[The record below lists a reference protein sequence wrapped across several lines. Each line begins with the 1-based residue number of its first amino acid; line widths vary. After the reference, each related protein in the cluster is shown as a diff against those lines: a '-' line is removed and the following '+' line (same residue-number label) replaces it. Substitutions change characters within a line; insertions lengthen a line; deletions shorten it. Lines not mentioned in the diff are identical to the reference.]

1 MTDRSYLSIGE
12 VLSLLTAEFPDVT
25 ISKIRFLESQGLIDP
40 ERTPSGYRK
49 FYETDVERLKWILRQ
64 QRENFL
70 PLKVIRGRLGDETS
84 DDEGS
89 EPVSANHPTAQAS
102 SPTTIDDD
110 DDEARPVRVE
120 RVNPTQATRA
130 PLHSV
135 DDEPTPIVAVQ
146 PNKVRR
152 SPVSASPASDAVI
165 TPVAR
170 AQTPRRPEPPAEPI
184 DESDTNEVAL
194 TLEELAAATGLTEA
208 RVSELSKFGLI
219 EARTLGGVE
228 YFDADALAVAQ
239 AAAGFLQFGI
249 EARHLRPFKSAAER
263 EAGLFEQIV
272 LPLLKQ
278 RNPAARRQAA
288 ENLARLGDLGEA
300 LRGAL
305 VRQAVRNITG

>member
-49 FYETDVERLKWILRQ
+49 FYEADVERLKWILRQ

-70 PLKVIRGRLGDETS
+70 PLKVIRGRLGDDPNES
-84 DDEGS
+84 APEDDSGRD
-89 EPVSANHPTAQAS
+89 PISANHPTAAGPAAS
-102 SPTTIDDD
+102 PPAASAPAVSIA
-110 DDEARPVRVE
+110 ARP
-120 RVNPTQATRA
+120 
-130 PLHSV
+130 PLYPF
-135 DDEPTPIVAVQ
+135 DDEPTPLV
-146 PNKVRR
+146 KVRR
-152 SPVSASPASDAVI
+152 SPVSASPAGEAGTVTSSRRQPDTRPAVA
-165 TPVAR
+165 TPPAPVADDDS
-170 AQTPRRPEPPAEPI
+170 E
-184 DESDTNEVAL
+184 TNEVAL
-194 TLEELAAATGLTEA
+194 TVEELVAATNLSEA
-208 RVSELSKFGLI
+208 KVNELAKYGLI
-219 EARTLGGVE
+219 EARTLGGTD
-228 YFDADALAVAQ
+228 YFDADALAVAH

-288 ENLARLGDLGEA
+288 ETLDQLGNLGEA

>member
-70 PLKVIRGRLGDETS
+70 PLKVIRGRLGDEVPS
-84 DDEGS
+84 SGDDRDDRG
-89 EPVSANHPTAQAS
+89 PVSANHPTAATSAPTPVAS
-102 SPTTIDDD
+102 ATTT
-110 DDEARPVRVE
+110 APRP
-120 RVNPTQATRA
+120 
-130 PLHSV
+130 PLYPL
-135 DDEPTPIVAVQ
+135 DDEPTPIT
-146 PNKVRR
+146 KVRR
-152 SPVSASPASDAVI
+152 SPVSASPAGDAVI
-165 TPVAR
+165 TPASRGTASTRQVEPHA
-170 AQTPRRPEPPAEPI
+170 APEPAEEDV
-184 DESDTNEVAL
+184 DESDVAL
-194 TLEELAAATGLTEA
+194 TVEELVVATGLTEA
-208 RVSELSKFGLI
+208 RVHELSKYGLI
-219 EARTLGGVE
+219 EARTLGGTD
-228 YFDADALAVAQ
+228 YFDADALAVAT

-278 RNPAARRQAA
+278 RNPSARKQAA
-288 ENLARLGDLGEA
+288 DTLAQLGDLGEA
-300 LRGAL
+300 LRSAL

>member
-1 MTDRSYLSIGE
+1 MSDRSYLSIGE

-70 PLKVIRGRLGDETS
+70 PLKVIRGRLGDDVEGG
-84 DDEGS
+84 DE
-89 EPVSANHPTAQAS
+89 
-102 SPTTIDDD
+102 
-110 DDEARPVRVE
+110 DEAAEADAKQSHPANAVTAAPEPAPAPAETPTPVV
-120 RVNPTQATRA
+120 PRA
-130 PLHSV
+130 ALHSV
-135 DDEPTPIVAVQ
+135 DEPTPIT
-146 PNKVRR
+146 KVRR
-152 SPVSASPASDAVI
+152 SPVSASPAAEAQ
-165 TPVAR
+165 PRPAAR
-170 AQTPRRPEPPAEPI
+170 PAPAAPDPGV
-184 DESDTNEVAL
+184 DEAHEVAM
-194 TLEELAAATGLTEA
+194 TVEELVDATGLTEA
-208 RVSELSKFGLI
+208 RVNELAKFGLI
-219 EARTLGGVE
+219 APRTLGGTD
-228 YFDADALAVAQ
+228 YFDADALAVAK

-249 EARHLRPFKSAAER
+249 EARHLKAFKSAAER

-288 ENLARLGDLGEA
+288 ESLEQLGHLGET

-305 VRQAVRNITG
+305 VRQAVRDITG

>member
-1 MTDRSYLSIGE
+1 VSDRSYLSIGE

-49 FYETDVERLKWILRQ
+49 FYDTDVERLKWILRQ

-70 PLKVIRGRLGDETS
+70 PLKVIRGRLGDDLEPTT
-84 DDEGS
+84 DDGGDTAPEA
-89 EPVSANHPTAQAS
+89 EAEAMQAHPTNAGAPLS
-102 SPTTIDDD
+102 TEREAPTQP
-110 DDEARPVRVE
+110 AAPVR
-120 RVNPTQATRA
+120 RAT
-130 PLHSV
+130 PLYSV
-135 DDEPTPIVAVQ
+135 DDEPTPIT
-146 PNKVRR
+146 KVRR
-152 SPVSASPASDAVI
+152 SPVSASPTAEQADQRPAAK
-165 TPVAR
+165 TP
-170 AQTPRRPEPPAEPI
+170 TPPRPPETEFA
-184 DESDTNEVAL
+184 DGTEVAL
-194 TLEELAAATGLTEA
+194 TVEELVEATGLTEA
-208 RVSELSKFGLI
+208 RVNELTRFGLI
-219 EARTLGGVE
+219 APRTLGGTD

-249 EARHLRPFKSAAER
+249 EARHLKQFKSAAER

-288 ENLARLGDLGEA
+288 ESLEQLGNLGQS

-305 VRQAVRNITG
+305 VRQAVRDITG

>member
-1 MTDRSYLSIGE
+1 MSDRSYLSIGE

-49 FYETDVERLKWILRQ
+49 FYDTDVERLKWILRQ

-70 PLKVIRGRLGDETS
+70 PLKVIRGRLGDEVGPEE
-84 DDEGS
+84 EGEP
-89 EPVSANHPTAQAS
+89 EPVSANHPTAQV
-102 SPTTIDDD
+102 PTSNAPETPT
-110 DDEARPVRVE
+110 PVPVQR
-120 RVNPTQATRA
+120 AT
-130 PLHSV
+130 LHSV
-135 DDEPTPIVAVQ
+135 EEPTPIQ
-146 PNKVRR
+146 KVRR
-152 SPVSASPASDAVI
+152 SPVSPTPSSEAVVTPARPPAASTPRDAA
-165 TPVAR
+165 PVA
-170 AQTPRRPEPPAEPI
+170 PV
-184 DESDTNEVAL
+184 DEEVEEGDVAL
-194 TLEELAAATGLTEA
+194 TVEELVAATGLTEA
-208 RVSELSKFGLI
+208 RVHELNKYGLI
-219 EARTLGGVE
+219 EARTLGGTD
-228 YFDADALAVAQ
+228 YYDADALAVAQ

-288 ENLARLGDLGEA
+288 ESLAQLGDLGEA

>member
-1 MTDRSYLSIGE
+1 VSDRSYLSIGE

-70 PLKVIRGRLGDETS
+70 PLKVIRGRLGDEIGA
-84 DDEGS
+84 DEPDAR
-89 EPVSANHPTAQAS
+89 EPVSANHPTAATAA
-102 SPTTIDDD
+102 PT
-110 DDEARPVRVE
+110 
-120 RVNPTQATRA
+120 PTPTPIAPAATPAPAPAAPRA
-130 PLHSV
+130 PLYPV
-135 DDEPTPIVAVQ
+135 DDEPTPIV
-146 PNKVRR
+146 KVRR
-152 SPVSASPASDAVI
+152 SPVSASPAGEATI
-165 TPVAR
+165 TSAR
-170 AQTPRRPEPPAEPI
+170 SATPTRRAEPAPV
-184 DESDTNEVAL
+184 ESTDYEGEAGDVAL
-194 TLEELAAATGLTEA
+194 TAEELVAATGLTEA
-208 RVSELSKFGLI
+208 RVQELTKYGLI
-219 EARTLGGVE
+219 EARTLGGTD

-288 ENLARLGDLGEA
+288 ETLAQLGDLGEA
-300 LRGAL
+300 MRGAL

>member
-1 MTDRSYLSIGE
+1 MSDRSYLSIGE

-70 PLKVIRGRLGDETS
+70 PLKVIRGRLGDDVS
-84 DDEGS
+84 GEGDADP
-89 EPVSANHPTAQAS
+89 EPTPVSANHPTAVAPPAS
-102 SPTTIDDD
+102 P
-110 DDEARPVRVE
+110 APVPRPPLQRVE
-120 RVNPTQATRA
+120 
-130 PLHSV
+130 
-135 DDEPTPIVAVQ
+135 EPTPLT
-146 PNKVRR
+146 KVRR
-152 SPVSASPASDAVI
+152 SPVSASPAVESTAAVS
-165 TPVAR
+165 R
-170 AQTPRRPEPPAEPI
+170 APEPAPTE
-184 DESDTNEVAL
+184 DDTETAEVAL
-194 TLEELAAATGLTEA
+194 TVEELVTATGLTEA
-208 RVSELSKFGLI
+208 RVLELTKFGLI
-219 EARTLGGVE
+219 EPRTLGGTE
-228 YFDADALAVAQ
+228 YFDADALAVAK
-239 AAAGFLQFGI
+239 AAAGFLQFGV

-288 ENLARLGDLGEA
+288 ETLAQLGTLGEE
-300 LRGAL
+300 LRAAL

>member
-70 PLKVIRGRLGDETS
+70 PLKVIRGRLGDEVTPA
-84 DDEGS
+84 DDDGGER
-89 EPVSANHPTAQAS
+89 EPVSANHPTAVTAV
-102 SPTTIDDD
+102 PTPI
-110 DDEARPVRVE
+110 V
-120 RVNPTQATRA
+120 PTNA
-130 PLHSV
+130 PAPIPAPPRTPLYPV
-135 DDEPTPIVAVQ
+135 DDEPTPIAA
-146 PNKVRR
+146 KVRR
-152 SPVSASPASDAVI
+152 SPVSASPAGDAVI
-165 TPVAR
+165 TPA
-170 AQTPRRPEPPAEPI
+170 TRRPAPTPPEPTEEI
-184 DESDTNEVAL
+184 DHGDVAL
-194 TLEELAAATGLTEA
+194 TVEELVAATGLTEA
-208 RVSELSKFGLI
+208 RVNELAKYGLI
-219 EARTLGGVE
+219 EARTLGGTD
-228 YFDADALAVAQ
+228 YYDADALAVAQ

-249 EARHLRPFKSAAER
+249 ESRHLRPFKSAAER

-278 RNPAARRQAA
+278 RNPAARKQAA
-288 ENLARLGDLGEA
+288 DTLAQLGDLGEA
-300 LRGAL
+300 LRSAL

>member
-1 MTDRSYLSIGE
+1 MSDRSYLSIGE

-70 PLKVIRGRLGDETS
+70 PLKVIRGRLGDEPEAAAETAPETES
-84 DDEGS
+84 MQ
-89 EPVSANHPTAQAS
+89 AHPTSAGAS
-102 SPTTIDDD
+102 SSVGA
-110 DDEARPVRVE
+110 EAPAEPAAPARR
-120 RVNPTQATRA
+120 AT
-130 PLHSV
+130 PLYSV
-135 DDEPTPIVAVQ
+135 DDEPTPIT
-146 PNKVRR
+146 KVRR
-152 SPVSASPASDAVI
+152 SPVSASPAAE
-165 TPVAR
+165 A
-170 AQTPRRPEPPAEPI
+170 AEPRAAAKSPASI
-184 DESDTNEVAL
+184 RPTDEEAGDGSEVAL
-194 TLEELAAATGLTEA
+194 TVAELADATGLTEA
-208 RVSELSKFGLI
+208 RVSELTRFGLI
-219 EARTLGGVE
+219 APRTLGGVD
-228 YFDADALAVAQ
+228 YFDADALAVTQ

-249 EARHLRPFKSAAER
+249 EARHLKQFKSAAER

-288 ENLARLGDLGEA
+288 ESLEQLGNLGQS

-305 VRQAVRNITG
+305 VRQAVRDITG

>member
-1 MTDRSYLSIGE
+1 VSDRSYLSIGE

-70 PLKVIRGRLGDETS
+70 PLKVIRGRLGDDTDAAPESTGGG
-84 DDEGS
+84 DEALS
-89 EPVSANHPTAQAS
+89 VENHPTSGVPAS
-102 SPTTIDDD
+102 ALAPVGAGAGSSSRASGSPG
-110 DDEARPVRVE
+110 
-120 RVNPTQATRA
+120 A
-130 PLHSV
+130 PLHEV
-135 DDEPTPIVAVQ
+135 EQPTPIT
-146 PNKVRR
+146 KVRR
-152 SPVSASPASDAVI
+152 SPVSASPAAEA
-165 TPVAR
+165 PAR
-170 AQTPRRPEPPAEPI
+170 PAPAPPAQISQPEP
-184 DESDTNEVAL
+184 ESNDDVAL
-194 TLEELAAATGLTEA
+194 TVDELVTATGLTEA
-208 RVSELSKFGLI
+208 RVQELTKFGLI
-219 EARTLGGVE
+219 APHTLGGTD

-249 EARHLRPFKSAAER
+249 EARHLKQFKSAADR

-288 ENLARLGDLGEA
+288 ESLEQLSGLGQA

-305 VRQAVRNITG
+305 VRQAVRDITG

>member
-1 MTDRSYLSIGE
+1 MSDRSYLSIGE

-70 PLKVIRGRLGDETS
+70 PLKVIRGRLGDDAE
-84 DDEGS
+84 
-89 EPVSANHPTAQAS
+89 EPAAPTPTATPDPGAVATPPPATPAPSALSPSPVHPTAA
-102 SPTTIDDD
+102 TA
-110 DDEARPVRVE
+110 ARPPLRPVE
-120 RVNPTQATRA
+120 E
-130 PLHSV
+130 
-135 DDEPTPIVAVQ
+135 EPTPIT
-146 PNKVRR
+146 KVRR
-152 SPVSASPASDAVI
+152 SPVSASPANDSSRPAARD
-165 TPVAR
+165 TRRVAE
-170 AQTPRRPEPPAEPI
+170 PEPVDEA
-184 DESDTNEVAL
+184 DESDVAL
-194 TLEELAAATGLTEA
+194 TVAEMVAATGLTEA
-208 RVSELSKFGLI
+208 RVNELAKYGLI
-219 EARTLGGVE
+219 EARTLGGTD

-278 RNPAARRQAA
+278 RNPTARRQAS
-288 ENLARLGDLGEA
+288 ETLDQLGGLGEA

>member
-1 MTDRSYLSIGE
+1 MSDRSYLSIGE

-70 PLKVIRGRLGDETS
+70 PLKVIRGRLGDEVEGAS
-84 DDEGS
+84 DEEAAEADAKQAH
-89 EPVSANHPTAQAS
+89 PANVVSAPAPEPAAQA
-102 SPTTIDDD
+102 
-110 DDEARPVRVE
+110 APVPEQIVPRTPLRTVE
-120 RVNPTQATRA
+120 
-130 PLHSV
+130 
-135 DDEPTPIVAVQ
+135 EPTPIT
-146 PNKVRR
+146 KVRR
-152 SPVSASPASDAVI
+152 SPVSASPTAETPPRPARTAAPPDSDGDDAHEIAMTV
-165 TPVAR
+165 
-170 AQTPRRPEPPAEPI
+170 
-184 DESDTNEVAL
+184 
-194 TLEELAAATGLTEA
+194 EELVEATGLTEA
-208 RVSELSKFGLI
+208 RVHELAKYGLI
-219 EARTLGGVE
+219 APRTLGGTD
-228 YFDADALAVAQ
+228 YFDADSLAVAR

-249 EARHLRPFKSAAER
+249 EARHLKAFKSAAER

-288 ENLARLGDLGEA
+288 ESLEQLGQLGEA

-305 VRQAVRNITG
+305 VRQAVRDITG

>member
-49 FYETDVERLKWILRQ
+49 FYETDVDRLKWILRQ

-70 PLKVIRGRLGDETS
+70 PLKVIRGRLGDET
-84 DDEGS
+84 DEAPEP
-89 EPVSANHPTAQAS
+89 EPVEAPRPTPDPGAVSSPPPVPSPVHPTAAPAS
-102 SPTTIDDD
+102 S
-110 DDEARPVRVE
+110 
-120 RVNPTQATRA
+120 RA

-135 DDEPTPIVAVQ
+135 DEGPTPIT
-146 PNKVRR
+146 KVRR
-152 SPVSASPASDAVI
+152 SPVSASPAADASR
-165 TPVAR
+165 PAAR
-170 AQTPRRPEPPAEPI
+170 DANAGRRRIEPEPA
-184 DESDTNEVAL
+184 DEVDPNDVAL
-194 TLEELAAATGLTEA
+194 TVEELVAATGLTEA
-208 RVSELSKFGLI
+208 RVHELNKYGLI
-219 EARTLGGVE
+219 EARTLGGVD

-272 LPLLKQ
+272 LALLKQ
-278 RNPAARRQAA
+278 RNPTARRQAA
-288 ENLARLGDLGEA
+288 ETLDQLGGLGEA

>member
-49 FYETDVERLKWILRQ
+49 FYDTDVERLRWILRQ

-70 PLKVIRGRLGDETS
+70 PLKVIRGRLGDET
-84 DDEGS
+84 DPPGDT
-89 EPVSANHPTAQAS
+89 EPGADPMQAHPTRAALQEAVTTTAREPEES
-102 SPTTIDDD
+102 SAAAPRPPLYSV
-110 DDEARPVRVE
+110 DEA
-120 RVNPTQATRA
+120 
-130 PLHSV
+130 
-135 DDEPTPIVAVQ
+135 PTPIS
-146 PNKVRR
+146 KVRR
-152 SPVSASPASDAVI
+152 APVSASPAADAS
-165 TPVAR
+165 ASRSASR
-170 AQTPRRPEPPAEPI
+170 AAPRRAAPEPDGAG
-184 DESDTNEVAL
+184 EVAL
-194 TLEELAAATGLTEA
+194 TVDELVTATGLTEA
-208 RVSELSKFGLI
+208 RLNELAKFGLI
-219 EARTLGGVE
+219 APRTLGGTD

-239 AAAGFLQFGI
+239 AAAGFLEFGI
-249 EARHLRPFKSAAER
+249 EARHLKAFKSAAER

-288 ENLARLGDLGEA
+288 ESLEQLGSLGES

-305 VRQAVRNITG
+305 VRQAVRDITG

>member
-1 MTDRSYLSIGE
+1 MSDRSYLSIGE

-70 PLKVIRGRLGDETS
+70 PLKVIRGRLGDEPGNGEA
-84 DDEGS
+84 DDDSGAAPAS
-89 EPVSANHPTAQAS
+89 TISANHPTAATAAPPESEPTLVRTPLHPVEEPTPLTKVRRAPVGASPATEARVATAAPDPAS
-102 SPTTIDDD
+102 SD
-110 DDEARPVRVE
+110 DDE
-120 RVNPTQATRA
+120 
-130 PLHSV
+130 SG
-135 DDEPTPIVAVQ
+135 
-146 PNKVRR
+146 
-152 SPVSASPASDAVI
+152 
-165 TPVAR
+165 
-170 AQTPRRPEPPAEPI
+170 
-184 DESDTNEVAL
+184 EVAL
-194 TLEELAAATGLTEA
+194 TVEELVTATGLTEA
-208 RVSELSKFGLI
+208 RVHELAKFGLI
-219 EARTLGGVE
+219 EPRTLGGTD
-228 YFDADALAVAQ
+228 YYDADALAVAQ
-239 AAAGFLQFGI
+239 AAAGFLQFGV

-288 ENLARLGDLGEA
+288 ETLAQLGGLGEE
-300 LRGAL
+300 LRAAL

>member
-1 MTDRSYLSIGE
+1 MSDRSYLSIGE

-49 FYETDVERLKWILRQ
+49 FYDADVERLKWILRQ

-70 PLKVIRGRLGDETS
+70 PLKVIRGRLGDELGGDGEGE
-84 DDEGS
+84 DDP
-89 EPVSANHPTAQAS
+89 EPQQISANHPTAQTPQPPADRQ
-102 SPTTIDDD
+102 P
-110 DDEARPVRVE
+110 EPVVPRAALHPVE
-120 RVNPTQATRA
+120 
-130 PLHSV
+130 
-135 DDEPTPIVAVQ
+135 EPTPIQ
-146 PNKVRR
+146 KVRR
-152 SPVSASPASDAVI
+152 SPVSATPSADAVV
-165 TPVAR
+165 TPAR
-170 AQTPRRPEPPAEPI
+170 PAAPTARRSEPPAEI
-184 DESDTNEVAL
+184 AEDEADGNEVAM
-194 TLEELAAATGLTEA
+194 TVEELVAATGLTEA
-208 RVSELSKFGLI
+208 RVQELSRFGLI
-219 EARTLGGVE
+219 EARTLGGTD

-288 ENLARLGDLGEA
+288 ENLAHLGDLGEA